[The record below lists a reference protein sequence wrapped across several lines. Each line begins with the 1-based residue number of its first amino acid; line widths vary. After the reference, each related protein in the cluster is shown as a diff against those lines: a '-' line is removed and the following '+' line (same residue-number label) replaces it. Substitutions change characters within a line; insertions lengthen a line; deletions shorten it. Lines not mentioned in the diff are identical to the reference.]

1 MNETFTK
8 LKNDGLKL
16 LKNKKNIKASELL
29 EKALTIQHEKEVE
42 EALLEASYKAI
53 WDSYGG
59 KNYEK
64 MERNA
69 NISINLLNKEE
80 YKNPLR
86 LAKSYNGLSIALYTL
101 GKGRIEYNL
110 KAKKIYDK
118 LLSDES
124 MSLYQKKIITKSKIY
139 NDIGIIINLGLAGNI
154 DEPTLLC
161 EENIALCL
169 KYDLTLELG
178 VTYKVY
184 GELLNYFDEFE
195 KSLMYFREALRVLL
209 PKKDNSS
216 YRHHIGDIYLKVS
229 ANLLSRDEISKALAS
244 VDKAYPYLKDVG
256 KNEYRFYSVRGSIL
270 EYYGE
275 LESASDYYTK
285 AFDILLNLKT
295 FLQTESNIDGFLR
308 KEDREST
315 FKNAI
320 RIQYKL
326 GRIQKALELLE
337 KYRGKEFIEKVLKGK
352 TDALMGIP
360 VGLLNERDRIEKEIA
375 SILNNRKLPGVNK
388 SERLSKLEDELYF
401 CEEKITKNKKVYK
414 LFGKS
419 INNELVNIYH
429 KIKSRLET
437 NQVVISYFYHTDG
450 IHITV
455 IRAKECISEFVEISN
470 INLEEV
476 LRNYLRYIRRFIN
489 VKSSM
494 KILTYF
500 QEQISQYLLEPIQ
513 EYLNDDEE
521 VIIIPFEMLHLFPLH
536 IIFLDK
542 YPNLK
547 LSFMSSLASLLYITP
562 DYTKLNSICI
572 FADPRNNLPNIKT
585 EVETIPKFF
594 DDGKVLFRED
604 ATKEAFMENWDKYD
618 ALHYS
623 GHFRYKE
630 DKPLYSYIECSD
642 NEKITL
648 SKIYELSSEK
658 VSFLSLGG
666 CSSGL
671 LKIYKGE
678 ELTGMIKGFFYA
690 GIKSILATLWDV
702 EDKSASEFL
711 ITFYEQIQK
720 HNGDKKRA
728 LSYTYNKMKEK
739 YPHPFFYAP
748 FILYEGFYH

>member
-1 MNETFTK
+1 MSDIFIS
-8 LKNDGLKL
+8 LKSQGLEL
-16 LKNKKNIKASELL
+16 LNNKRNIKASEVL
-29 EKALTIQHEKEVE
+29 EQALTIQYDEDVEK
-42 EALLEASYKAI
+42 ALLEASYKAI

-59 KNYEK
+59 KSFEK

-69 NISINLLNKEE
+69 NISINLLNKDK
-80 YKNPLR
+80 YKNRLK

-110 KAKKIYDK
+110 KAKKIYDE
-118 LLSDES
+118 LLSNEDL
-124 MSLYQKKIITKSKIY
+124 SLYKKKNITKSKIY

-169 KYDLTLELG
+169 KYRLTLELG

-195 KSLMYFREALRVLL
+195 KSLTYFREALRVLL
-209 PKKDNSS
+209 PKKDNTS
-216 YRHHIGDIYLKVS
+216 YSHHIGDIYLKVS
-229 ANLLSRDEISKALAS
+229 ANLLKRDEISKALAS

-256 KNEYRFYSVRGSIL
+256 KNEYRFYSVRGRIL

-275 LESASDYYTK
+275 LESASEYYIK

-295 FLQTESNIDGFLR
+295 FLETESNIDGFLK
-308 KEDREST
+308 KEDRDIT

-326 GRIQKALELLE
+326 GEIRKALELLE

-352 TDALMGIP
+352 TEALMGIP
-360 VGLLNERDRIEKEIA
+360 VGLLNERNRIENEI
-375 SILNNRKLPGVNK
+375 SSVLNNDKMPATQRSNV
-388 SERLSKLEDELYF
+388 LSKLEDELYF
-401 CEEKITKNKKVYK
+401 CEEKITKTKKVYK

-419 INNELVNIYH
+419 INNELADIHH
-429 KIKSRLET
+429 KIKSRLNP
-437 NQVVISYFYHTDG
+437 NQTVISYFYHTDG

-455 IRAKECISEFVEISN
+455 IKKRKCVSEFVEISSN
-470 INLEEV
+470 SLEEV
-476 LRNYLRYIRRFIN
+476 LKNYLKYIRKFVN

-494 KILTYF
+494 KILSYF

-513 EYLNDDEE
+513 DYINDGED
-521 VIIIPFEMLHLFPLH
+521 VVIIPFGMLHLFPLH
-536 IIFLDK
+536 IIFLERF
-542 YPNLK
+542 PGLN
-547 LSFMSSLASLLYITP
+547 LSFMSSLASLLYITSEN
-562 DYTKLNSICI
+562 TGLESICI
-572 FADPRNNLPNIKT
+572 FADPRSNLPNIKS
-585 EVETIPKFF
+585 EVDIIPQFF
-594 DDGKVLFRED
+594 NESRILFQED
-604 ATKEAFMENWDKYD
+604 ATKEAFMDNWDKYD

-630 DKPLYSYIECSD
+630 DKPLYSYIECSE

-648 SKIYELSSEK
+648 SKIYELSGDK

-671 LKIYKGE
+671 LKVYKGE

-690 GIKSILATLWDV
+690 GIRSILATLWDV

-720 HNGDKKRA
+720 NNGNKKRA
-728 LSYTYNKMKEK
+728 LTYTHNKMKKK
-739 YPHPFFYAP
+739 YSHPFFYAP
-748 FILYEGFYH
+748 FILYEGL